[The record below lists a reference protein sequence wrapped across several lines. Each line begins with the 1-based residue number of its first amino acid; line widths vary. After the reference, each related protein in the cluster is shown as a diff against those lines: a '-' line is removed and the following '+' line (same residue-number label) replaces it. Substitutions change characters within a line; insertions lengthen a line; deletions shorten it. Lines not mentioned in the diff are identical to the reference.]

1 MLKDLRQRPIRTIR
15 VSIIDACNFR
25 CTYCM
30 PTDKYGVNYK
40 FLPKKQL
47 LTFDEMTRLITIFAE
62 LGVKKVKIT
71 GGEPL
76 LRENI
81 CSFISSVSQIPQIE
95 DISLTTNGFFL
106 AAKAQKLKD
115 AGLNRITISLDSL
128 QQQNFQK
135 IIGRK
140 YSLKKVKQGILSAE
154 HAELFPIKINV
165 VVIKGYND
173 TEILDIVQYFK
184 KKHYVVRF
192 IEYMDV
198 GNVNGWEMRHVV
210 PSQQILQTIQE
221 KYPLTAH
228 GLQYGEVASRYLHKD
243 GQGEI
248 NFISSVTEPF
258 CSSCVRARLSAE
270 GKLYTC
276 LFASEGHDLKP
287 LLQKSDD
294 DVSEYL
300 KEIWKKRDD
309 RYSEER
315 SNVTKKNKVEM
326 YHIGG

>member
-1 MLKDLRQRPIRTIR
+1 MLKDLLQRPIRTMRIS
-15 VSIIDACNFR
+15 VIDACNFR

-30 PTDKYGVNYK
+30 PTDKYGANYK

-47 LTFDEMTRLITIFAE
+47 LTFDEMVRLISIFTT
-62 LGVKKVKIT
+62 LGVRKIKIT

-81 CSFISSVSQIPQIE
+81 CHFISSVSQIPQIE
-95 DISLTTNGFFL
+95 DISLTTNGYFL
-106 AAKAQKLKD
+106 PRQAKNLKD
-115 AGLNRITISLDSL
+115 AGLHRITISLDSL

-140 YSLKKVKQGILSAE
+140 YSLDRVLQGIAAAE
-154 HAELFPIKINV
+154 DAKLFPIKINV

-173 TEILDIVQYFK
+173 MEILNIVEYFK
-184 KKHYVVRF
+184 KKHYIVRF

-198 GNVNGWEMRHVV
+198 GNVNAWEMRHVV
-210 PSQQILQTIQE
+210 PSKQILQTIQE
-221 KYPLTAH
+221 KYALVAH
-228 GLQYGEVASRYLHKD
+228 GLQYGEVASRYVHED
-243 GQGEI
+243 GEGEI

-276 LFASEGHDLKP
+276 LFASKGHDVKSMLI
-287 LLQKSDD
+287 KSDD
-294 DVSEYL
+294 DIRDYL
-300 KEIWKKRDD
+300 SNIWQKRSD

-315 SNVTKKNKVEM
+315 SNTTKKNKVEM